1 LSSFIDESKSLDFD
15 NETFLE
21 VCCTL
26 GCSDQILSALGLDL
40 WSTTLPG
47 SCFTLGC
54 SDQILSALR
63 LDLCGKR
70 TTHINNPN
78 AAMETWLGCFDLTSF
93 VCPITNA
100 IFDEP
105 MLADDGRTYSKTAI
119 LAWFKCR
126 SERQLQ
132 ITSPCT
138 RKPMSERLVPNE
150 DIAKSIEEYRKGRKG
165 GRSASGKAP
174 PGLQRNASCAEFE
187 HILESTT
194 RSAID
199 ATLAPKSLAEL
210 GAMFSLLDGL
220 RQLLAETLDGWQPPQ
235 IVVVGQ
241 ESSGK
246 SSVLERLMM
255 TPLLPR
261 DENICTRL
269 PIHVRLRRCDKAMP
283 PMLEVYNTLTKTTEK
298 GPYVISAQYG
308 DFDVSEEMR
317 RILTE
322 EQGKKHTH
330 THTFMRLHVCM
341 LEEKS
346 FRSEYELNGRLTAR
360 GEPEQNH
367 HSTRH
372 ESRRAVPGSG

>member
-1 LSSFIDESKSLDFD
+1 MES
-15 NETFLE
+15 
-21 VCCTL
+21 
-26 GCSDQILSALGLDL
+26 
-40 WSTTLPG
+40 
-47 SCFTLGC
+47 
-54 SDQILSALR
+54 R
-63 LDLCGKR
+63 
-70 TTHINNPN
+70 
-78 AAMETWLGCFDLTSF
+78 LGCFDLSSF

-105 MLADDGRTYSKTAI
+105 MLAEDGRTYSKHAI
-119 LAWFKCR
+119 LAWFKSR
-126 SERQLQ
+126 SERQLP

-138 RKPMSERLVPNE
+138 RKPISERLVPNA
-150 DIAKSIEEYRKGRKG
+150 DLAKSIEEYRKGRQG
-165 GRSASGKAP
+165 ASGKAAP
-174 PGLQRNASCAEFE
+174 
-187 HILESTT
+187 
-194 RSAID
+194 AID

-269 PIHVRLRRCDKAMP
+269 PIHVRLRRSDKAMP
-283 PMLEVYNTLTKTTEK
+283 PRLEVYNTLTKTTEK

-308 DFDVSEEMR
+308 DFDVGEEMR

-322 EQGKKHTH
+322 EQGKKSTTHSHTYMH
-330 THTFMRLHVCM
+330 ETSCM
-341 LEEKS
+341 H
-346 FRSEYELNGRLTAR
+346 A
-360 GEPEQNH
+360 
-367 HSTRH
+367 
-372 ESRRAVPGSG
+372 